1 MPRNFFRRVEVCF
14 PVFDP
19 RLKRRIVNEGLT
31 PYLEDNTQA
40 WLMQSDG
47 SYKLAAPGEEP
58 PSSAQTLLLE
68 RLASH
73 QAS

>member
-1 MPRNFFRRVEVCF
+1 MEVCF
-14 PVFDP
+14 PIFDP
-19 RLKRRIVNEGLT
+19 KLKRRIVNEGLT

-47 SYKLAAPGEEP
+47 SYKLATAGEEP
-58 PSSAQTLLLE
+58 SSSAQSLLLE

-73 QAS
+73 QAT